1 MLSIVNDTQAEILN
15 HLSLDDLHTMCYTN
29 KTMLYVCQ
37 HDKRLSSKLSV
48 YRFVNDL
55 RNKNEISLYPVKE
68 ITFNHFYDSIKPYTS
83 SIVCGDIYITMKNI
97 KYLVLRY

>member
-1 MLSIVNDTQAEILN
+1 VNDTQAEILN

-29 KTMLYVCQ
+29 KTMLYVWQ